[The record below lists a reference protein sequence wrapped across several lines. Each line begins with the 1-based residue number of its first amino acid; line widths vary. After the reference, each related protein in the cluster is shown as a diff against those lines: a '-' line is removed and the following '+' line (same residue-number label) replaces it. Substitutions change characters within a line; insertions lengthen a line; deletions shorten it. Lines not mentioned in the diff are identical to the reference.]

1 MGNIYIGNN
10 SEKASEI
17 KNAYVGVNGI
27 ARQVKAV
34 YVGDSNNKARL
45 VWNSNPLGTL
55 CYLGVRNG
63 QLRVV
68 VSNGYESDT
77 KTYSIPYAITNW
89 QPSGSNYGIKKIFDT
104 YYISCKRIH
113 PDRGVEDYVRYKTK
127 DFINYEVDQWQTDV
141 LHSYHLV
148 KQAGNNV
155 IYYTTGSSLYVS
167 TDKGE
172 TFTYN
177 NKISISYHF
186 CTDANDKYVYY
197 RSSGDYA
204 YMYSADLT
212 TNQINTHG
220 SFTEAY
226 DGSVRKECAGN
237 GMALFFTSYGNVYKM
252 TPNGGRSMNRM
263 TGDTFNSTNYV
274 ESCEY
279 FNGLFYIITNTNKLY
294 TSADGIN
301 WTFKMDLSQTNTIG
315 LRNFSIVNDTLHI
328 FIGTTA
334 ISYKT
339 SEDDKTYVYCT
350 KDGNTFESY
359 VVNELITSAASV

>member
-10 SEKASEI
+10 SGKAAEL
-17 KNAYVGVNGI
+17 KNAYIGVDNK
-27 ARQVKAV
+27 ARQIKAV
-34 YVGDSNNKARL
+34 YLGDSNNKARL

-63 QLRVV
+63 QLRLV
-68 VSNGYESDT
+68 VSNGYDSDA

-89 QPSGSNYGIKKIFDT
+89 QPSGSNYGVKKIFDT

-113 PDRGVEDYVRYKTK
+113 PDRNVEDYVRYKTK
-127 DFINYEVDQWQTDV
+127 DFINYELDRYQTDV
-141 LHSYHLV
+141 LHSYDLV
-148 KQAGNNV
+148 RQAGDYV
-155 IYYTTGSSLYVS
+155 IYYTPYDALHVS
-167 TDKGE
+167 KDKGE

-177 NKISISYHF
+177 DDISISYYY
-186 CTDANDKYVYY
+186 CVDGKYIYY
-197 RSSGDYA
+197 RSRGDYA
-204 YMYSADLT
+204 YMYRADLT
-212 TNQINTHG
+212 TNKIYVGG

-226 DGSVRKECAGN
+226 DGSVRNCCAGN
-237 GMALFFTSYGNVYKM
+237 GVALFFTSYGKVYKM
-252 TPNGGRSMNRM
+252 TSTGSYSLYGM
-263 TGDTFNSTNYV
+263 TGDTFNYQNYV
-274 ESCEY
+274 ESSEY

-315 LRNFSIVNDTLHI
+315 LKNFSIVNDTLHI

-359 VVNELITSAASV
+359 VVNELITSAASA